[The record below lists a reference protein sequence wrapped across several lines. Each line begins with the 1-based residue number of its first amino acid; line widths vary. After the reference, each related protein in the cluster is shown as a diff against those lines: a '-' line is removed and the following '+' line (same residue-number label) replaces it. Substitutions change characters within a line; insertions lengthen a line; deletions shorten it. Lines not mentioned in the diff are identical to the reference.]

1 MGVVVLDTGQV
12 IGELLIRVA
21 KDNGC
26 EVEDGAAEVTL
37 EPQHRVE
44 YDAGAASSDAAWPAI
59 RLVPRPVL
67 VRTRVEAMVTVHG
80 RTARWSTEV
89 RAGDPGPYD
98 WSGRRTTRTV

>member
-1 MGVVVLDTGQV
+1 MGVVLDTGQV
-12 IGELLIRVA
+12 IGDLLIRVA
-21 KDNGC
+21 QDTG
-26 EVEDGAAEVTL
+26 VSIGDVAAEVTL

-89 RAGDPGPYD
+89 RAGDAGPYT
-98 WSGRRTTRTV
+98 WVGRRTSRTV